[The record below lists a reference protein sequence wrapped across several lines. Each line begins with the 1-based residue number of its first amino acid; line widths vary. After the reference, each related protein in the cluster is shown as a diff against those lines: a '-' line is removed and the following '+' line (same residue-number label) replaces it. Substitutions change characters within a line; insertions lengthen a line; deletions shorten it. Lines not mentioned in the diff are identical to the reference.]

1 MGGTT
6 PSDFDQDM
14 DAINEYLAE
23 KIHVKLDLK
32 VAGWGDYEK
41 KMNTIINSGEYFDMM
56 FVNNTNYNRFVKMGA
71 FEDISDK
78 AAVHGAGALRDDS

>member
-1 MGGTT
+1 M
-6 PSDFDQDM
+6 
-14 DAINEYLAE
+14 
-23 KIHVKLDLK
+23 
-32 VAGWGDYEK
+32 AGWGDYEK

-78 AAVHGAGALRDDS
+78 LQSGGAGAL